1 MAGLFW
7 HFPNFPSSTYLGRG
21 GGGPA
26 PPRGRLRLSTGPL
39 VARPGWLASRQQAMM
54 IALLGLPLGLLL
66 QPRLA
71 HRHARRADVRMGTET
86 STAYGAEQVRAR
98 LQRIPACP
106 IVAWKL

>member
-1 MAGLFW
+1 M
-7 HFPNFPSSTYLGRG
+7 YRG
-21 GGGPA
+21 GETDWGGSGSRPA
-26 PPRGRLRLSTGPL
+26 L
-39 VARPGWLASRQQAMM
+39 VARLLASRQQAMM

>member
-1 MAGLFW
+1 LR
-7 HFPNFPSSTYLGRG
+7 H
-21 GGGPA
+21 GGPILAFSQFSFVNVSGARLGGA
-26 PPRGRLRLSTGPL
+26 PPGGASGS
-39 VARPGWLASRQQAMM
+39 RPALCGAPWLASRQQAMM

>member
-1 MAGLFW
+1 M
-7 HFPNFPSSTYLGRG
+7 YLGAWGGERPTG
-21 GGGPA
+21 GGSGSRPA
-26 PPRGRLRLSTGPL
+26 LWWRAL
-39 VARPGWLASRQQAMM
+39 LASRQQAMM

>member
-1 MAGLFW
+1 MYGIW
-7 HFPNFPSSTYLGRG
+7 GPG
-21 GGGPA
+21 GGRDRLGGAPA
-26 PPRGRLRLSTGPL
+26 LAGAL
-39 VARPGWLASRQQAMM
+39 VRALLASRQQAMM